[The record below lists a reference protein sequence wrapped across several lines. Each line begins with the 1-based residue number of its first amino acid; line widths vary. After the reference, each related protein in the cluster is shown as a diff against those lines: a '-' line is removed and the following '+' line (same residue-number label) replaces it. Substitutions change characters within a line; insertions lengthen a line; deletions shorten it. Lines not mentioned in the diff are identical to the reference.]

1 MTTYCKMITFHS
13 MHGRHATAGTQ
24 MRISLYDSFNPS
36 TGRHYYFWRLKNA
49 ATGHLWFTELPDE
62 ESFIDMSAMLAHR
75 YSQMIGK
82 YEQADPHSNFV
93 QEIRFE
99 VNDGL
104 SRYQLKMLGRHV

>member
-1 MTTYCKMITFHS
+1 
-13 MHGRHATAGTQ
+13 
-24 MRISLYDSFNPS
+24 
-36 TGRHYYFWRLKNA
+36 
-49 ATGHLWFTELPDE
+49 
-62 ESFIDMSAMLAHR
+62 MSAMLAHR